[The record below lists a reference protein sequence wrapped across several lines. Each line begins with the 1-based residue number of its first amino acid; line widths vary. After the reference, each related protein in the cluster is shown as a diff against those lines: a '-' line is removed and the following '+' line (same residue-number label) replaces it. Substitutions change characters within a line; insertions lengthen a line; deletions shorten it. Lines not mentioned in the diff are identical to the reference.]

1 VSGRFWTKRRY
12 ATTSSTAPRKDK
24 SPIAWV
30 PLPQIAIAIAPPTA
44 EPTRPIATV
53 SQTGIGS
60 GPGTASLASP
70 PVMKPK
76 IMIRMI
82 EPSTRA
88 EV

>member
-1 VSGRFWTKRRY
+1 VPPLLELVD
-12 ATTSSTAPRKDK
+12 ADAAIRKLEGVG
-24 SPIAWV
+24 AREV
-30 PLPQIAIAIAPPTA
+30 PLPQMAIAIAPPAA

-60 GPGTASLASP
+60 GPGTASRARP

-76 IMIRMI
+76 NMTRMI